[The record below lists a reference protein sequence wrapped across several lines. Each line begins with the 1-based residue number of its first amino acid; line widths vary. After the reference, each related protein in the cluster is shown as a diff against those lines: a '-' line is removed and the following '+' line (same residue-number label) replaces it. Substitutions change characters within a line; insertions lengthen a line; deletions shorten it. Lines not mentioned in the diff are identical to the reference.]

1 MKESKFHSLI
11 LLGLLLLFVIVVY
24 NISISPIHNNPVYQ
38 KKNINLLV
46 PSYGQNSYVSEKNNL
61 NNLNKYIPGEETN
74 IRNKKSIYED
84 RKELRMNICN
94 LCYDD
99 LENDAINMM
108 QSPKA
113 LYITP

>member
-1 MKESKFHSLI
+1 MRNHSAPRFDLEI
-11 LLGLLLLFVIVVY
+11 
-24 NISISPIHNNPVYQ
+24 
-38 KKNINLLV
+38 KNIINQGIKINIFGDLKKL
-46 PSYGQNSYVSEKNNL
+46 NSDVKNS
-61 NNLNKYIPGEETN
+61 I
-74 IRNKKSIYED
+74 KKSIYED

>member
-61 NNLNKYIPGEETN
+61 NNLEE
-74 IRNKKSIYED
+74 
-84 RKELRMNICN
+84 L
-94 LCYDD
+94 LCYYTLLKDKYKMKSNCMKD
-99 LENDAINMM
+99 I
-108 QSPKA
+108 
-113 LYITP
+113 Y